1 MTRCN
6 VIISRTVLF
15 LCLNTIAV
23 TIYSQYSL
31 GHLSVNDGLTHSD
44 VVAVVQDTS
53 GIIWLGTNNGLNRYD
68 GYTFQSFK
76 HDFEDT
82 LSLPNNRI
90 KHLFCDSGNRLWI
103 ATERNSI
110 SYYDPVTGFFYDVP
124 LGKSYREYVAQIV
137 EDEQGNTWYV
147 TDQGSLN
154 RLEWREGRYHSIGFL
169 MPLEVTISEI
179 LSFDAKIWIG
189 TMEDGLWALDIKKGK
204 IDRVEAHVFSAAYS
218 LEVKDSTLLVASDRG
233 LYKMKAPGTWEALYH
248 WEDKMVSDIVVD
260 HNEDIWIGVYDGG
273 MIQLQGQ
280 NGEYTDSSWYTAPS
294 TLRTNRVNDLLI
306 DSFDVLWIGTS
317 GGGAHFID
325 LGAKPFKTINSEN
338 TLIPDN
344 YVTAIY
350 EEDNDLWVGT
360 RNGLAR
366 RRGPGDVSVYARGE
380 HISALHK
387 DRYGQFWVGTRFS
400 GLRLLQEDGSVQEFT
415 QQQEQGLSSD
425 QVIGIGEDGFG
436 RLWVVTFDQGAT
448 LIDVATKKVLAYL
461 DKDNYLPTNNLTY
474 VYPDPGQRNVT
485 WIGTRDSGL
494 LKLSFPS
501 TSQVSVK
508 QYQFDSKDT
517 TSISSNYVWPI
528 LRTRQEELWVGT
540 IGGGLNK
547 LVETAG
553 GVTFQ
558 HFTEKDGLADNDVES
573 ILADNLGNLWIGGR
587 GLVQFDPGDNSF
599 VVYDVNDGLQS
610 NSFKIGAAFKNKQGL
625 LYFGGINGL
634 NFFDPKEIKAN
645 PHQPKIIFDDLKIFN
660 RSVGVGENVNNRV
673 LLPKKLNY
681 LSTITL
687 KASENEFTID
697 LLGLHYGNPGQNKY
711 AYKLEGYSQD
721 WTYQDAGQRRVTF
734 SNLRADTYQLKT
746 KVANS
751 DGRWSD
757 IRGLTITILPPWWAT
772 WWAFLGYTFII
783 FALLYVYGLLMRR
796 QSSLKHDLLLAEKE
810 KDLNQ
815 QKIKFFTNIS
825 HEIRTPLTLIHAPL
839 EEVIEDGPGVS
850 GYSEKLTLVQKN
862 VNRLLALTNQL
873 LNFRKMDSGNMT
885 LQVAGGNI
893 IKFAKEI
900 FLVFQHVAKE
910 KGIEYTFQAS
920 QDPIQLTFDRDKF
933 EIVLTNL
940 VSNAFK
946 YTKAGGKVDIIIRSV
961 GEDKENAVF
970 ENVKGKEKLS
980 GNYLEITVRD
990 NGIGMSKNDAGKVFD
1005 RFYQVKDLDTLS
1017 IHGTGIGLSLVKGIV
1032 DLHKGEIKVKSV
1044 KDKGSNFTLKIPFG
1058 SAHFDRS
1065 SLLADFKD
1073 SDNSAHYDVPAA
1085 TGQEV
1090 DPIEEPSPMKRCI
1103 LVVED
1108 NKDVLT
1114 YLNSHLERTYKVIV
1128 ALNGKQ
1134 GLEKAKQHLPDFIIS
1149 DVMMPEMDGLEMLSQ
1164 LKKDPNLSF
1173 IPVILL
1179 TARTATVYELEGV
1192 GTGAH
1197 DYITKPFNIK
1207 VLTAKIAN
1215 ILAARENFKTYYE
1228 AHIQLNP
1235 AATSDL
1241 PNAEQKFL
1249 DDITRLVIDNL
1260 VNDDFSVQVLVKE
1273 MGMSQ
1278 SACYKRIKE
1287 LTGRSAVQF
1296 IRDIRLRRA
1305 AELLSGGELNV
1316 SEVAYSV
1323 GINDLKYFRE
1333 KFKEQ
1338 YGCNPSDY
1346 HGKG

>member
-1 MTRCN
+1 M
-6 VIISRTVLF
+6 
-15 LCLNTIAV
+15 
-23 TIYSQYSL
+23 
-31 GHLSVNDGLTHSD
+31 
-44 VVAVVQDTS
+44 
-53 GIIWLGTNNGLNRYD
+53 
-68 GYTFQSFK
+68 
-76 HDFEDT
+76 
-82 LSLPNNRI
+82 
-90 KHLFCDSGNRLWI
+90 
-103 ATERNSI
+103 
-110 SYYDPVTGFFYDVP
+110 
-124 LGKSYREYVAQIV
+124 
-137 EDEQGNTWYV
+137 
-147 TDQGSLN
+147 
-154 RLEWREGRYHSIGFL
+154 
-169 MPLEVTISEI
+169 
-179 LSFDAKIWIG
+179 
-189 TMEDGLWALDIKKGK
+189 
-204 IDRVEAHVFSAAYS
+204 
-218 LEVKDSTLLVASDRG
+218 
-233 LYKMKAPGTWEALYH
+233 
-248 WEDKMVSDIVVD
+248 
-260 HNEDIWIGVYDGG
+260 
-273 MIQLQGQ
+273 
-280 NGEYTDSSWYTAPS
+280 
-294 TLRTNRVNDLLI
+294 
-306 DSFDVLWIGTS
+306 
-317 GGGAHFID
+317 
-325 LGAKPFKTINSEN
+325 
-338 TLIPDN
+338 
-344 YVTAIY
+344 
-350 EEDNDLWVGT
+350 
-360 RNGLAR
+360 
-366 RRGPGDVSVYARGE
+366 
-380 HISALHK
+380 
-387 DRYGQFWVGTRFS
+387 
-400 GLRLLQEDGSVQEFT
+400 
-415 QQQEQGLSSD
+415 
-425 QVIGIGEDGFG
+425 
-436 RLWVVTFDQGAT
+436 
-448 LIDVATKKVLAYL
+448 
-461 DKDNYLPTNNLTY
+461 
-474 VYPDPGQRNVT
+474 
-485 WIGTRDSGL
+485 
-494 LKLSFPS
+494 
-501 TSQVSVK
+501 
-508 QYQFDSKDT
+508 
-517 TSISSNYVWPI
+517 
-528 LRTRQEELWVGT
+528 
-540 IGGGLNK
+540 
-547 LVETAG
+547 
-553 GVTFQ
+553 
-558 HFTEKDGLADNDVES
+558 
-573 ILADNLGNLWIGGR
+573 
-587 GLVQFDPGDNSF
+587 
-599 VVYDVNDGLQS
+599 
-610 NSFKIGAAFKNKQGL
+610 
-625 LYFGGINGL
+625 
-634 NFFDPKEIKAN
+634 
-645 PHQPKIIFDDLKIFN
+645 
-660 RSVGVGENVNNRV
+660 
-673 LLPKKLNY
+673 
-681 LSTITL
+681 
-687 KASENEFTID
+687 
-697 LLGLHYGNPGQNKY
+697 
-711 AYKLEGYSQD
+711 
-721 WTYQDAGQRRVTF
+721 
-734 SNLRADTYQLKT
+734 
-746 KVANS
+746 
-751 DGRWSD
+751 
-757 IRGLTITILPPWWAT
+757 
-772 WWAFLGYTFII
+772 
-783 FALLYVYGLLMRR
+783 
-796 QSSLKHDLLLAEKE
+796 
-810 KDLNQ
+810 
-815 QKIKFFTNIS
+815 
-825 HEIRTPLTLIHAPL
+825 IHAPL

-1090 DPIEEPSPMKRCI
+1090 DPIEEPFPMKRCI

-1114 YLNSHLERTYKVIV
+1114 YLNSHLERTYKVIM

-1305 AELLSGGELNV
+1305 AELLDGGELNV

-1346 HGKG
+1346 QENEMVNVKE